1 MAYPAAPTD
10 GDFFV
15 EDGIRRRFVAADS
28 AWVKDQPGTD
38 TDDGHIQA
46 ITDAEVRNFGY
57 PKVATRAALDLITG
71 TSGEIRTV
79 TADGY
84 DYAYN
89 TVSNGWYRLFPDW
102 GAEGSGGVNDWNDAS
117 NVVEP
122 YGPSLLAGNATNG
135 PGGTS
140 LYHVKN
146 IQLGGLPA
154 WTQFAEPYARQADID
169 GGVWMRGNFVGT
181 WSTWRRIDTAD
192 NVQTITGNGGT
203 VLFPVVHN
211 LGTTHPSSVT
221 IVETATGAYTPAGGP
236 AVTIVDANNL
246 TVEFAVAPL
255 AGATYEIRVVD

>member
-1 MAYPAAPTD
+1 MTTNRHLVADT
-10 GDFFV
+10 GV
-15 EDGIRRRFVAADS
+15 ELQGFEYR
-28 AWVKDQPGTD
+28 
-38 TDDGHIQA
+38 
-46 ITDAEVRNFGY
+46 
-57 PKVATRAALDLITG
+57 KVADITIEPAGAA
-71 TSGEIRTV
+71 GEIV
-79 TADGY
+79 DVVG
-84 DYAYN
+84 
-89 TVSNGWYRLFPDW
+89 VLWYYSSSLTQWVRINPDW
-102 GAEGSGGVNDWNDAS
+102 GAAGAGGIADWDDAS
-117 NVVEP
+117 NLIEP
-122 YGPSLLAGNATNG
+122 YGPVLLAGNATNG

-203 VLFPVVHN
+203 VLFPVIHN

-255 AGATYEIRVVD
+255 VGANYEIRVVD